1 MFTTRQLRLR
11 GGPGKEPRAWTDM
24 ASGVGVPLGRVA
36 LVAQVHGRTVRVLAR
51 RASMP
56 PDLAEVPEADAIVS
70 DLPGLALAVQVA
82 DCVPV
87 LLVDTRTGASGAVHA
102 GWRGTCARIA
112 AAAVEAMVGEL
123 GTEPRHLLAAV
134 GPSIGPCCYEVGDDV
149 YAAFSEAGHGAAD
162 LTRWFSRASSAAG
175 TRSLRLDVAG
185 ANRDQLASAGVPPA
199 AIFACG
205 LCTMTHSTVFDSF
218 RADGALAGR
227 MAAIIAT
234 RA

>member
-11 GGPGKEPRAWTDM
+11 GGPGQEPRAWADL
-24 ASGVGVPLGRVA
+24 AAGVGVPLDSVA
-36 LVAQVHGRTVRVLAR
+36 RVAQVHGRTVRVLAR
-51 RASMP
+51 RGPMP
-56 PDLAEVPEADAIVS
+56 LDLADVPEADAVVS
-70 DLPGLALAVQVA
+70 DVPGLALAVQVA

-112 AAAVEAMVGEL
+112 EAAVQAMVSEL
-123 GTEPRHLLAAV
+123 GVEPRHLLAAV

-149 YAAFSEAGHGAAD
+149 YAAFREAGHGATD
-162 LTRWFSRASSAAG
+162 LPRWFSRAPSATG
-175 TRSLRLDVAG
+175 PPSLRLDVAG

-199 AIFACG
+199 AIFSCG